1 MRHAK
6 KIKNISGFT
15 LIEIL
20 IASAISTV
28 AITMIYAVYM
38 SGNDLWET
46 KRYQTD
52 IQAAARM
59 ALNEM
64 TTELKEATK
73 TSSQN
78 PSPNLS
84 IPSVP
89 NNKHITFCLPG
100 DKDGDGLITDANG
113 QIEWITNNNI
123 QYQYIPGQKQL
134 RRLEG
139 GDQRVLANDVT
150 DVQFI
155 DNGIDG
161 SLYLTELK
169 IILTISKTTPRG
181 RTLSITQSARVKLR
195 N

>member
-1 MRHAK
+1 MRCLRK
-6 KIKNISGFT
+6 RRNGLT

-20 IASAISTV
+20 VATVISTV
-28 AITMIYAVYM
+28 VIAMIYAIYQ

-52 IQAAARM
+52 LQAAARL

-64 TTELKEATK
+64 AAELKEATR
-73 TSSQN
+73 TSTQN

-84 IPSVP
+84 IPSQP
-89 NNKHITFCLPG
+89 NNKDITFCLPG
-100 DKDGDGLITDANG
+100 DKDGNGLITDANG
-113 QIEWITNNNI
+113 LIEWITNNPI
-123 QYQYIPGQKQL
+123 QYQYIPGQKKL

-139 GDQRVLANDVT
+139 GQQRILSNDVT

-155 DNGIDG
+155 DNGIDS

-169 IILTISKTTPRG
+169 IILTLTKTTPRQ
-181 RTLSITQSARVKLR
+181 RTLSITQSARVRLR